1 MPSSDRKATP
11 QVLNAPGDIRQSVDS
26 EGPTVT
32 RYPLVYTPGSAT
44 QLNFARLPEP
54 AQLLG
59 MDLAYRE
66 QLLTDDQVRT
76 LARSR
81 GAFLLLS
88 CVVGAIVV
96 TILGRMELL
105 GILPLIVA
113 SSGVTSFLAVILALR
128 GLMVGMQVVARIIL
142 IPMLVAVVAFGL
154 AQLTVHRL
162 WSAVFFGLLTAA
174 AFFFLGLRPFQFY
187 QDWLLTHPRLRPETR
202 LAFQQRVFKID
213 ELFLYGILVAI
224 VVGPA
229 ISTTLTLIGIAIACY
244 MKIEGLREFRT
255 RHVLYDVVGHYI
267 TYGRQSS
274 GAPGVWNVS
283 AALSDRI
290 WTTVVLVAPLF
301 LALTTGLHAFF
312 PADLVGYSSFVPL
325 PKETTFR
332 GFRNDKPLGWVQV
345 IFEKAAMERMSAAES
360 AYQTTGD
367 EQVAVAIAAHRTVP
381 VETLATFL
389 VPIALSAAFVLPT
402 LVLLA
407 VFRPAIRSA
416 EELRRLIEGQTDQDG
431 AVSGGLDDDGRSEWQ
446 WYVDRIRTS
455 PHRAAD
461 PLDPLGDPI
470 REAEHLFLGI
480 EPNFKF
486 PVLLD
491 RRILS
496 EHTYI
501 VGETGSGKTSLGI
514 MPLVL
519 QLLHGS
525 APRDKAPPNAEV
537 DPAKKPKRDTP
548 PVVIIDL
555 KGDPA
560 LFHTLEQTCRDLKIP
575 FRFFTPQPGRASH
588 YFNAFREL
596 RSDARSTIQLAQ
608 LILDSLALSHG
619 EGYGRSYYSRQSRRA
634 LLKVLTDHPKV
645 ESFAE
650 LHKLLEGLRKDKKDA
665 FELISTIHALTFYPQ
680 LVTDPKAAYPNE
692 TVIHMP
698 RVLEDRE
705 VVYFWLPAALESASV
720 REIGK
725 LALYALLTAAI
736 DRQYAGKETRQAYLV
751 IDEFQ
756 RLAGENFKIILEQAR
771 SFGVAAILANQTQS
785 DLATPDADLRPTVRT
800 NTRLKL
806 YFSVTDPGEVRT
818 LIESSGEELSTLK
831 SWGGSSDTVT
841 MQTETLKPR
850 LTRNDVIG
858 ASDHPLHFIA
868 HVSRGSGYTQFGG
881 MPIPVRTT
889 WPFTR
894 DVYKTRS
901 GAKWPALSPD
911 LAKGAQNIADIE
923 KARVQEAT
931 DAELAASKQRL
942 EKLLEEKMGKGKP
955 A

>member
-1 MPSSDRKATP
+1 LP
-11 QVLNAPGDIRQSVDS
+11 APA
-26 EGPTVT
+26 E
-32 RYPLVYTPGSAT
+32 
-44 QLNFARLPEP
+44 
-54 AQLLG
+54 LLG

-66 QLLTDDQVRT
+66 QLLADDQVRT

-81 GAFLLLS
+81 GALLLIA
-88 CVVGAIVV
+88 CVVGAILV
-96 TILGRMELL
+96 TMIGTVGLPAIFGLL
-105 GILPLIVA
+105 FAANAFISIA
-113 SSGVTSFLAVILALR
+113 IFFLALR
-128 GLMVGMQVVARIIL
+128 ATTVGVQVIAKIIVV
-142 IPMLVAVVAFGL
+142 PLVAALVLFALGQITFYRLISATVYALLAGL
-154 AQLTVHRL
+154 AFQ
-162 WSAVFFGLLTAA
+162 FFA
-174 AFFFLGLRPFQFY
+174 LRPFQFY
-187 QDWLLTHPRLRPETR
+187 QDWLLTHPRLRPKTR
-202 LAFQQRVFKID
+202 LEFQKRTFTID
-213 ELFLYGILVAI
+213 EPFLYGVLVA
-224 VVGPA
+224 VVLGPT
-229 ISTTLTLIGIAIACY
+229 ISTTLTIVGIAIASLRR
-244 MKIEGLREFRT
+244 IEGLREFRT
-255 RHVLYDVVGHYI
+255 RHVLYDVVGQYV
-267 TYGRQSS
+267 TYGQQASH
-274 GAPGVWNVS
+274 APGVWSLPNS
-283 AALSDRI
+283 ISSRA
-290 WTTVVLVAPLF
+290 WTVVALVAPLF
-301 LALTTGLHAFF
+301 LAMTVGLHVFF
-312 PADLVGYSSFVPL
+312 PGEFVRYWPFRWLLESRDLQVLV
-325 PKETTFR
+325 
-332 GFRNDKPLGWVQV
+332 NDSPFGWLGA
-345 IFEKAAMERMSAAES
+345 FMEQNTDTRRIDFL
-360 AYQTTGD
+360 QPG
-367 EQVAVAIAAHRTVP
+367 P
-381 VETLATFL
+381 LATFL
-389 VPIALSAAFVLPT
+389 FPFAIGSAFILPT

-407 VFRPAIRSA
+407 VFRPAIRSV
-416 EELRRLIEGQTDQDG
+416 EELRRLIEGTTDANG
-431 AVSGGLDDDGRSEWQ
+431 VVSGGLDDDGRSEWQ

-455 PHRAAD
+455 PHAATD
-461 PLDPLGDPI
+461 PLDPLGDPL
-470 REAEHLFLGI
+470 READHLFLGV

-525 APRDKAPPNAEV
+525 EPRDRPKPENDAETTHDSPPI
-537 DPAKKPKRDTP
+537 
-548 PVVIIDL
+548 VVIDL

-560 LFHTLEQTCRDLKIP
+560 LFHTLEAACSDRNIP

-596 RSDARSTIQLAQ
+596 RSDARSTMQLAQ

-634 LLKVLTDHPKV
+634 LLKVLGDHPEV
-645 ESFAE
+645 NSFKD
-650 LHKLLEGLRKDKKDA
+650 LHRLLEGLRKDKKDA

-680 LVTDPKAAYPNE
+680 LVTDPKQAYPND

-698 RVLEDRE
+698 RVLEKRE

-736 DRQYAGKETRQAYLV
+736 DRQQAGKETRQAYLV

-785 DLATPDADLRPTVRT
+785 DLVTPDADLRPTVRT

-818 LIESSGEELSTLK
+818 LVDSSGEEVAMLK
-831 SWGGSSDTVT
+831 SWSAGSEDSTST
-841 MQTETLKPR
+841 ESETLKPR
-850 LTRNDVIG
+850 LTRNDVIR

-881 MPIPVRTT
+881 LPIPVRTT

-894 DVYKTRS
+894 DIYKKRS
-901 GAKWPALSPD
+901 SAPWPSPSTD
-911 LAKGAQNIADIE
+911 LAQGAQNISDIE
-923 KARVQEAT
+923 KARVKEAT
-931 DAELAASKQRL
+931 DAELEASQKRL
-942 EKLLEEKMGKGKP
+942 KDLLDEKAGTAKP